1 MRSVSVRR
9 VERDRAT
16 NSFVITFREDEQ
28 PRRQFNIYIGLT
40 EGTVIKMMLEG
51 ESSPRPLTHD
61 LFVIAL
67 ERISVQVKRV
77 VLTHVSNGTY
87 FAEITL
93 EPESGDEV
101 TISCRPSDATAL
113 ALKANA
119 PIYATQALLDEVG
132 SEVEESE
139 GESEE
144 ILDEFK
150 EFIEN
155 ISPEDFDI

>member
-1 MRSVSVRR
+1 MRSLSVRS
-9 VERDRAT
+9 VERDRST
-16 NSFVITFREDEQ
+16 NSFVVTFREDDQ
-28 PRRQFNIYIGLT
+28 PRRQFEIFVGLT
-40 EGTVIKMMLEG
+40 EGMVMKMMLEG

-61 LFVIAL
+61 LFLLAL
-67 ERISVQVKRV
+67 ERLSVQVRRV

-93 EPESGDEV
+93 APEEGEEV
-101 TISCRPSDATAL
+101 TISCRPSDGTAL
-113 ALKANA
+113 ALKSHA
-119 PIYATQALLDEVG
+119 PLYASESLLDEVG
-132 SEVEESE
+132 RGPEDQE

>member
-1 MRSVSVRR
+1 MKSLSVRR
-9 VERDRAT
+9 VERDRST
-16 NSFVITFREDEQ
+16 NSFSVTFREDEQ
-28 PRRQFNIYIGLT
+28 PQRQFTVFIGLT

-61 LFVIAL
+61 LFLLAL
-67 ERISVQVKRV
+67 ERLSVQVRRA

-87 FAEITL
+87 FAEIVL
-93 EPESGDEV
+93 QPDSGEEV
-101 TISCRPSDATAL
+101 TISCRPSDAAAL
-113 ALKANA
+113 ALKANV
-119 PIYATQALLDEVG
+119 PIYASESLLDEVG
-132 SEVEESE
+132 APPEEAE
-139 GESEE
+139 GGSEE

>member
-1 MRSVSVRR
+1 MKSVSVRR
-9 VERDRAT
+9 VERDRGT
-16 NSFVITFREDEQ
+16 NSFVITFREDDQ
-28 PRRQFNIYIGLT
+28 PRRQFNIHVGLT

-61 LFVIAL
+61 LFVLAL
-67 ERISVQVKRV
+67 DRLSVQVKRV
-77 VLTHVSNGTY
+77 VMTHVSNGTY
-87 FAEITL
+87 FAEIVL
-93 EPESGDEV
+93 QPESGDEV
-101 TISCRPSDATAL
+101 SLSCRPSDGTAL

-119 PIYATQALLDEVG
+119 PILATESLL
-132 SEVEESE
+132 EEAGHHAPDPS

>member
-1 MRSVSVRR
+1 MKSVSVRR

-16 NSFVITFREDEQ
+16 NSFQIMFREDEQ
-28 PRRQFNIYIGLT
+28 PRRQFTIFIGLT

-67 ERISVQVKRV
+67 ERLSVQIKRV
-77 VLTHVSNGTY
+77 VITHVSNGTY
-87 FAEITL
+87 FAEIVL
-93 EPESGDEV
+93 QPESGDEV
-101 TISCRPSDATAL
+101 VLSCRPSDATAL

-119 PIYATQALLDEVG
+119 PLYATEALLEEAG
-132 SEVEESE
+132 STAEESGE
-139 GESEE
+139 ESEE